1 MRGLAIAVLVTAVA
15 AVSVRWGSFVAGGS
29 DSYCYIH
36 QAERWADV
44 LVATVGRPF
53 TGRQTTG
60 RLQSVEPL
68 AVQAP
73 WPNAPLT
80 FAPAGH
86 IPSPTVAGAIAP
98 ICPPGLSILM
108 APLVA
113 VAGAPAA
120 FALIPLFGAML
131 VLATCLVG
139 ARFGAPI
146 GVGAAVLAAASPVFL
161 YQVVQPM
168 SDVPA
173 AALWLLAVAGATGT
187 KPRHVTLAGIATSV
201 AILVRPNLL
210 PLGFAIGLFLLL
222 RPERTPRQRLRAAA
236 TFAAASAPGCIA
248 VAFIQQAL
256 YGSPLAS
263 GYGSLDALF
272 SLDHVWPNAERYIS
286 WLVQTH
292 TPAIALALL
301 APLLLPGALTML
313 LLGLFAINLALYL
326 PYVEFADWSFA
337 RFLLPTLPLVLI
349 LVVATIDALWQ
360 RFVAPRI
367 IAGAS
372 RAPNARWRSSR
383 LVLAVTVA
391 ALAALFI
398 RTAIDRN
405 AFQLQRLESRFERAG
420 LFVRDRLP
428 ANAFIITSWQSGSV
442 RFYGNRRTFT
452 WDSLDPM
459 WLEGAI
465 AFLRERGYEPYLMFE
480 RWEEPAFRSR
490 FAATPIGAL
499 DWPPAAEI
507 GGQVRI
513 YRPDDRSRYLEGTGP
528 VTEYAR

>member
-1 MRGLAIAVLVTAVA
+1 MRGLAIALLVTAVA

-36 QAERWADV
+36 QAERWAQAF
-44 LVATVGRPF
+44 VARPF
-53 TGRQTTG
+53 TGR
-60 RLQSVEPL
+60 LQAPEPL
-68 AVQAP
+68 ALEAP

-86 IPSPTVAGAIAP
+86 IPSPTVPGGIAP
-98 ICPPGLSILM
+98 ICPSGLSILM

-120 FALIPLFGAML
+120 FALIPLFGAAL
-131 VLATCLVG
+131 ILATYLVG

-146 GVGAAVLAAASPVFL
+146 GLGAAVLAAASPVFL

-187 KPRHVTLAGIATSV
+187 KPRHVALGGIASSA

-210 PLGFAIGLFLLL
+210 PLGLAIGLFLLL

-236 TFAAASAPGCIA
+236 LYAAASAPGCIA
-248 VAFIQQAL
+248 VALIQQAF

-263 GYGSLDALF
+263 GYGSLTVLF
-272 SLDHVWPNAERYIS
+272 SVDHIWPNAERYLS

-292 TPAIALALL
+292 TPAIALALV
-301 APLLLPGALTML
+301 APVLLPGALTAL
-313 LLGLFAINLALYL
+313 LLGLFAVNLALYL
-326 PYVEFADWSFA
+326 PYVEFTDWSFA

-349 LVVATIDALWQ
+349 LVVATVDAAL
-360 RFVAPRI
+360 RRI
-367 IAGAS
+367 VAS
-372 RAPNARWRSSR
+372 RPIGAAYAARAVASR
-383 LVLAVTVA
+383 IGLAILVTVLAVFFVRA
-391 ALAALFI
+391 
-398 RTAIDRN
+398 AIDRS
-405 AFQLQRLESRFERAG
+405 AFQLQRLEARFERAG

-428 ANAFIITSWQSGSV
+428 ANAFVITSWQSGSV
-442 RFYGNRRTFT
+442 RFYGRRKTLT

-465 AFLRERGYEPYLMFE
+465 AFLRARGYEPYLMFE
-480 RWEEPAFRSR
+480 RWEEPAFRNR
-490 FAATPIGAL
+490 FAGTPIGAL

-513 YRPDDRSRYLEGTGP
+513 YRPNDRARFLEGSAP
-528 VTEYAR
+528 PTEYAR